1 MRFWQNRVYRW
12 CHFLLQFEMNQNK
25 HSLQHV
31 IRKTSRFLKHFG
43 ETIMDPTGLD
53 DLNARVLNRTRL
65 TDPWKYWITLV
76 MTHGVFFPYTVLRY
90 LVNRSRLSTK
100 QKAPSLSPLVKAT
113 DFFPS
118 PKTRKLLKKM
128 VADQGTH
135 IESLSDEGRFKTAR
149 WIWFSTW
156 FLLVWCGCHSL
167 ITTVAKAIR
176 GRAA

>member
-1 MRFWQNRVYRW
+1 
-12 CHFLLQFEMNQNK
+12 MNHNK
-25 HSLQHV
+25 HPLQHV
-31 IRKTSRFLKHFG
+31 IRKASRFLTFLC
-43 ETIMDPTGLD
+43 EVVMDPTGLD
-53 DLNARVLNRTRL
+53 DLNAYVLSQTRL
-65 TDPWKYWITLV
+65 SDPWKRWITVV
-76 MTHGVFFPYTVLRY
+76 MTRVVFLPYTVLRFM
-90 LVNRSRLSTK
+90 VNSSRLFNK
-100 QKAPSLSPLVKAT
+100 QRAPSMGPLVKAT

-156 FLLVWCGCHSL
+156 FLLVWYGCHSL